1 MEFVFRVDRGME
13 RARRCADVIVAC
25 AALLLALPIMI
36 VAALAIA
43 LEDRGPI
50 LFRQRR
56 IGRFGR
62 PFTIYKFRSM
72 RVDRCEDRVKPSD
85 GTDAR
90 ITRVGRFLRKTS
102 VDELPQLFNVLLGH
116 MAIVGPRPEM
126 PFLVGRYEPWQHLRH
141 LVKPGITGL
150 WQTTCRST
158 LPMQHPN
165 ATKLDL
171 EYVRRASVSTDLH
184 IIVRTFSALI
194 SGRGAV

>member
-1 MEFVFRVDRGME
+1 MELVFRRDRGTE
-13 RARRCADVIVAC
+13 RARRIVDLFVASS
-25 AALLLALPIMI
+25 ALMLALPVMI
-36 VAALAIA
+36 VAALAVT
-43 LEDRGPI
+43 LDDGGPI
-50 LFRQRR
+50 IFRQRR

-72 RVDRCEDRVKPSD
+72 RFDRCEDREKPID
-85 GTDAR
+85 GADPR
-90 ITRVGRFLRKTS
+90 LTRVGRILRKTS
-102 VDELPQLFNVLLGH
+102 LDELPQLFNVLIGD
-116 MAIVGPRPEM
+116 MSIVGPRPEM
-126 PFLVGRYEPWQHLRH
+126 PLIVARYEPWQHLRH

-158 LPMQHPN
+158 IPLQHPS

-171 EYVRRASVSTDLH
+171 DYIRRASLRTDLH